1 MCYVRAFAH
10 QNRHRKQRHKSS
22 WGSLGFLSSR
32 ISTQNIHVFFCWGS
46 LGFLSS
52 RIYTQNIHV
61 FFCNK
66 NPSKCRCFDDHFFI
80 KKNDELL
87 MGFCWKV
94 FASGVLNFLLSILRT
109 KVRLLFYYYVE

>member
-10 QNRHRKQRHKSS
+10 QNRQKTTPQKQ
-22 WGSLGFLSSR
+22 LGFSWIFIQPNFHAKYSC
-32 ISTQNIHVFFCWGS
+32 FFCWGS